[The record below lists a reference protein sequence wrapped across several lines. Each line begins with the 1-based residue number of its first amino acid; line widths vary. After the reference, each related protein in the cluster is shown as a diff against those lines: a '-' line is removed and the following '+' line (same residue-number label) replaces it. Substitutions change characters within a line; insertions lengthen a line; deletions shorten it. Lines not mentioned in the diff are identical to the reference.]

1 MFAKRDRGVLEAGPG
16 VLGNRNPGTGGPGGP
31 RSGTGGSSKRDRGVS
46 ETGTGG
52 PSATRKYNA
61 KYRNVVKQTRGGGER
76 RGSGGRNWGGRHEH
90 KNQSDARGPPNR
102 PGWAI
107 KGLVG
112 AATLPWV
119 RDTWERGR
127 DDPEVEE
134 KIPKYSH
141 LKRKFTPTAPSAFT
155 RRARPSSSAGR
166 RRRRRHGAHRRRR
179 GAVSCRVRTRAL
191 LELLRA
197 LFVCALCVRSLCAR
211 CCCSTWH

>member
-16 VLGNRNPGTGGPGGP
+16 PSETGTGGPGGP
-31 RSGTGGSSKRDRGVS
+31 RSGTGGSSTRDRGVS
-46 ETGTGG
+46 ESGTGE
-52 PSATRKYNA
+52 PSATRNM
-61 KYRNVVKQTRGGGER
+61 VKQTRGGGGR
-76 RGSGGRNWGGRHEH
+76 RGSGGRNWGAATNIKTNQTRGGR
-90 KNQSDARGPPNR
+90 QTD
-102 PGWAI
+102 PGIPAI

-127 DDPEVEE
+127 DDPEVEG
-134 KIPKYSH
+134 KFPKYSH